1 MGEDDGLEELISE
14 EMLWDRIPEVEGE
27 ERASTYYEL
36 SARIYARG
44 QYDEALALAETA
56 RDIYSQLGEEAPSE
70 GLAQAYS
77 AIGYNLNQLKR
88 MDEAATAMSKAVEL
102 LRENKSPIALE
113 LACTLGE
120 WWYTSKKY
128 DKVVETMNECAQE
141 HLVDGNE
148 IGAANDLHLIGCA
161 ERELKNYE
169 KAIEAFKEARVLF
182 KRNKEVIHVARCDQ
196 KMASCLI
203 ELGEG
208 ELALETARD
217 IYSQL
222 GEEAPSE
229 GLAQAYS
236 AIGYNLN
243 QLKRMDEAALA
254 MSKAVEL
261 LRENKSPIALEL
273 ACTLGEW
280 WYTSKQYDKVVET
293 MNECAQEHLV
303 DGNEIGAANDLHLIG
318 CAERELKNY
327 EKAIE
332 AFKEA
337 RSLFKRNKEVIHVA
351 RCDQKMASCLIEL
364 GQGEIALETARKA
377 IDVFETGHDHRR
389 ETFASFEFGKAQI
402 LLEKYDEG
410 LATLE
415 NVLAIVS
422 EDEPKDFEFI
432 VDVESRIA
440 KILRMQG
447 RGEEADEIER
457 RLKTVQEALEDE
469 PELDL
474 LT

>member
-1 MGEDDGLEELISE
+1 MSEDDGLEELISE

-56 RDIYSQLGEEAPSE
+56 RDIYSQLGDA
-70 GLAQAYS
+70 
-77 AIGYNLNQLKR
+77 
-88 MDEAATAMSKAVEL
+88 
-102 LRENKSPIALE
+102 
-113 LACTLGE
+113 
-120 WWYTSKKY
+120 
-128 DKVVETMNECAQE
+128 
-141 HLVDGNE
+141 
-148 IGAANDLHLIGCA
+148 
-161 ERELKNYE
+161 
-169 KAIEAFKEARVLF
+169 
-182 KRNKEVIHVARCDQ
+182 
-196 KMASCLI
+196 
-203 ELGEG
+203 
-208 ELALETARD
+208 
-217 IYSQL
+217 
-222 GEEAPSE
+222 APSE

-280 WYTSKQYDKVVET
+280 WYSSKQYDKVVET

-327 EKAIE
+327 ERSID

-337 RSLFKRNKEVIHVA
+337 RALFKRNKEVIHVA
-351 RCDQKMASCLIEL
+351 RCDQKIASCLIEL
-364 GQGEIALETARKA
+364 GEGELALETARKA
-377 IDVFETGHDHRR
+377 VDVFETGHDHRR
-389 ETFASFEFGKAQI
+389 ETFAQFEYGKAQI
-402 LLEKYDEG
+402 LLEKFDDA

-415 NVLAIVS
+415 QVLSVVS

-432 VDVESRIA
+432 VDVETRIA
-440 KILRMQG
+440 KIIRMQG
-447 RGEEADEIER
+447 RTDEADEIER
-457 RLKTVQEALEDE
+457 RLKSVQETLDE
-469 PELDL
+469 EPQA
-474 LT
+474 